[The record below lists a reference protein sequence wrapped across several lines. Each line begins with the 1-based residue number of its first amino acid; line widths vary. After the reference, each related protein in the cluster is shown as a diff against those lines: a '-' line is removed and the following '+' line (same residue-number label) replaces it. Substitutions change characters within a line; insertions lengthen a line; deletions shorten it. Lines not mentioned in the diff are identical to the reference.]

1 MANTVNVEIATSDG
15 LARYQ
20 ITGTDLF
27 KVPAEHQAQVASALG
42 VTNQPP
48 AAPEP
53 SESESAAPEPSE
65 AEPTTP
71 TPAPKR
77 VKE

>member
-15 LARYQ
+15 LARYE
-20 ITGTDLF
+20 ITGTDLS

-53 SESESAAPEPSE
+53 SE